1 MVMRVL
7 AFLGTLWSA
16 FNLVLGRSIFR
27 GGRGGGRG
35 PLEVP
40 CCPLLIGK
48 GPGIY
53 HQTRSPG
60 GTGCPYPKSSLS
72 RSPPKLPPQSLR
84 RTSSRREK
92 HVRFAGSLICDQDMA
107 EWYEDEACFKQRMQQ
122 IRKEIKSFQVGEQRR
137 TFILISFLF
146 LMGCG
151 ALAYQ
156 CQRPLH
162 SL

>member
-40 CCPLLIGK
+40 CPLLEK
-48 GPGIY
+48 GPRLY
-53 HQTRSPG
+53 HHQTRGPG
-60 GTGCPYPKSSLS
+60 GADCPYPKSSL
-72 RSPPKLPPQSLR
+72 RSPPKLQQQSLR
-84 RTSSRREK
+84 RTSTTRREK
-92 HVRFAGSLICDQDMA
+92 HVKFAGSLICDRDMT
-107 EWYEDEACFKQRMQQ
+107 EWYEDETCFKQRMQQ
-122 IRKEIKSFQVGEQRR
+122 IRKEIKSFRVGEQRR
-137 TFILISFLF
+137 TFILIAFLF
-146 LMGCG
+146 LVGCG

-156 CQRPLH
+156 CQRSH